1 MTIFAILLSMD
12 TIFEPNNTHLL
23 SVDGFESTDAHLRR
37 MNQQRYVFRS
47 SLLEQ
52 IPTTIPGIYNL
63 GGGRQVGKTTLLKQW
78 MLTLL
83 NQGVDPKAIAFLSCE
98 LITDEKDLY
107 DIVINQFNEM
117 VDKGLRYLILDE
129 ITYVQRWERAIKYLA
144 DTGALEQTVLLI
156 SGSDLVI
163 MQNAMTCFPG
173 RRGKAKQV
181 DFHYYPLS
189 FREFASLIEVFP
201 KDSLDSTPTPESIES
216 VYQAFDQYL
225 MHGGFLTAINEY
237 AMTQSIGP
245 QTLATYSNWIRG
257 DVIKQGKK
265 EHYLKEILR
274 AISKHYASQIS
285 WRNLVS
291 SLSIDHPQTAIDYV
305 GLLESMDAVFVQS
318 ALIEDKLVAAPKKQ
332 RKMMFSDP
340 FIFHAIQHW
349 LNPSTT
355 PFESQISL
363 AIKDPILCSKLV
375 EATVVTHFRRYYP
388 TYYIKAKGEVDVA
401 YVKENTFWPI
411 ELKWTNQVRAKD
423 LQQLAHYSRA
433 ELWVKPSN
441 TSSIHGIASRMLP
454 FALLEV
460 GKDI

>member
-1 MTIFAILLSMD
+1 MD
-12 TIFEPNNTHLL
+12 IIFEPNNTHLL
-23 SVDGFESTDAHLRR
+23 SVDGFELTDAHLRR
-37 MNQQRYVFRS
+37 MNQQQYVFHS
-47 SLLEQ
+47 SLLDR
-52 IPTTIPGIYNL
+52 IPTDTPGIYNL

-78 MLTLL
+78 MLKLL

-98 LITDEKDLY
+98 LIIDEKDLY
-107 DIVINQFNEM
+107 AFVINQFNEM
-117 VDKGLRYLILDE
+117 LDQGLRYLILDE
-129 ITYVQRWERAIKYLA
+129 ITYVRGWERAIKYLA

-189 FREFASLIEVFP
+189 FREFVSLIGLLP
-201 KDSLDSTPTPESIES
+201 QGDPNTIPSSESITS
-216 VYQAFDQYL
+216 VYRAFDQYL

-237 AMTQSIGP
+237 AMTQTIGP

-291 SLSIDHPQTAIDYV
+291 SLSIDHVQTAIDYV

-349 LNPSTT
+349 LSPSAT
-355 PFESQISL
+355 PFASQIQQ
-363 AIKDPILCSKLV
+363 AMHDPVRCSQLV

-401 YVKENTFWPI
+401 YVKDNAFWPI

-423 LQQLAHYSRA
+423 LQQLAHYPRA

-441 TSSIHGIASRMLP
+441 TSSIHGISSRMLP
-454 FALLEV
+454 FALLDV
-460 GKDI
+460 GKNA